1 MNLKCRVCG
10 KELPEFD
17 QRGFRNA
24 GFTAHQNRCIERER
38 ERREGITRRPQRA
51 HTTHGHRRLLPAS
64 SSLSPPPFINYYR
77 RNSSQ
82 RRRRHSLI
90 SDAISLEQSSA
101 PASFSSSPPSFSS
114 QQLGPSTFLNF
125 NTVSSGQQQPT
136 LQSQPPPPPLFSSFP
151 VTHHHP
157 NYYVSHAY
165 CSQNLPSSSI
175 TVSSSTAEGVA
186 TGSTYPSEHITG
198 SFFFNQMDHDPIIQ
212 QHQSPLSSSP
222 ITTLSPSQ
230 QQQQQQQIQ
239 SNNNTIINYMEGILP
254 QEEEE
259 EEEAKPSNCS
269 SLSAPPDLQ
278 FHGIEAS
285 SITRSHIDFFPV
297 QHCDYCIPNSGLHD
311 PNCYLLLQFV
321 TGATTTTTTTT
332 STSNRAPQGPS
343 SSTY

>member
-1 MNLKCRVCG
+1 MHLKCRVCG

-64 SSLSPPPFINYYR
+64 SSLSPPPFIDYYR

-90 SDAISLEQSSA
+90 SDVIPLQQSSA

-125 NTVSSGQQQPT
+125 NTASLGQQQQ
-136 LQSQPPPPPLFSSFP
+136 QSQPPPPRLFSSFP
-151 VTHHHP
+151 VSHQHP
-157 NYYVSHAY
+157 NYYAYHSY
-165 CSQNLPSSSI
+165 CSQNLPSSSPI
-175 TVSSSTAEGVA
+175 NVSSSTAEE
-186 TGSTYPSEHITG
+186 STYPSEQITG
-198 SFFFNQMDHDPIIQ
+198 PIFLNQIDHDPIIQ
-212 QHQSPLSSSP
+212 QHQLPSSSSP
-222 ITTLSPSQ
+222 ITTLSSQ
-230 QQQQQQQIQ
+230 QHMQ
-239 SNNNTIINYMEGILP
+239 SNNTMINYMDSILP
-254 QEEEE
+254 QEEEV
-259 EEEAKPSNCS
+259 KPSNCS

-278 FHGIEAS
+278 FHGIEEP
-285 SITRSHIDFFPV
+285 SILTTRSHIAFFPV

-321 TGATTTTTTTT
+321 TGATTTTTT
-332 STSNRAPQGPS
+332 SHRAPQGPS
-343 SSTY
+343 SSTSY